1 MKDDESLRNAEI
13 SLRIAANYLIFY
25 FATDEETYHLDAM
38 HFLDEGVKH
47 LGLKLV
53 ALNAESE

>member
-13 SLRIAANYLIFY
+13 SLRIAANYLRLY
-25 FATDEETYHLDAM
+25 FNTDDETYHMDAM
-38 HFLDEGVKH
+38 RFLDEGVKY

-53 ALNAESE
+53 AVNAEDE